1 MVGRD
6 VSEKAGQ
13 MATGSDG
20 RMRRIAVTLLVC
32 ATGLFT
38 LTGVVAGFL
47 RAEVLDTDHYVD
59 TVAPLAQDPVIQAGV
74 VDALTRAVMARVD
87 VEQAVSDLLES
98 VGDAGDRGP
107 LATAAVR
114 SVPAL
119 VAAQSEDLVRDA
131 ATALVHSDAF
141 PELWNGANR
150 QAHRALVAA
159 VTGVDEGLIQV
170 DTTGVVSISLDRM
183 VDRVVDALNSRGF
196 ELADNS
202 ADVRTEFVL
211 FESDE
216 LAKVQRAVRLLDR
229 SAIVLAVAAL
239 ACALS
244 AVLLA
249 GNGFRR
255 RSILAVAASALVSM
269 VLLAVALLIVRG
281 IYLDHVGT
289 ASPEVARAVFDIV
302 VGPLRVSMRVLAV
315 LAVVVGLGA
324 FLVGPSAPASWVR
337 ATADRLG
344 DRLRRGEGGPVS
356 GFIASNMNVV
366 RGAVLIAAA
375 AVLLFWDYPTVRVA
389 VLIAL
394 LTGVVLVALEL
405 VARPRRRAT
414 NEH

>member
-1 MVGRD
+1 
-6 VSEKAGQ
+6 
-13 MATGSDG
+13 MATGSG
-20 RMRRIAVTLLVC
+20 VRMRRIAVALLVC

-59 TVAPLAQDPVIQAGV
+59 TVAPLAQDPVIQTGV

-98 VGDAGDRGP
+98 VGNAGDRGP

-159 VTGVDEGLIQV
+159 VTGVDEGVIQV

-183 VDRVVDALNSRGF
+183 VDRVVDALDSRGF
-196 ELADNS
+196 VLADSS

-216 LAKVQRAVRLLDR
+216 LAKAQRVVRLLDR

-239 ACALS
+239 GCALS

-249 GNGFRR
+249 GSGFRR
-255 RSILAVAASALVSM
+255 RAILAVAASVLVSM

-289 ASPEVARAVFDIV
+289 VSPEVARAVFDIV
-302 VGPLRVSMRVLAV
+302 VGPLRVSMRVLTV

-324 FLVGPSAPASWVR
+324 VLVGPSAPATWVR

-344 DRLRRGEGGPVS
+344 DRLRRGEVGPVS
-356 GFIASNMNVV
+356 GVIASNMNVV

-375 AVLLFWDYPTVRVA
+375 AVLLFWDYPTARVA

-394 LTGVVLVALEL
+394 VTGLVLVALEL

-414 NEH
+414 SGH

>member
-1 MVGRD
+1 
-6 VSEKAGQ
+6 
-13 MATGSDG
+13 
-20 RMRRIAVTLLVC
+20 MRRIAVTLLVC
-32 ATGLFT
+32 VTGLFT

-59 TVAPLAQDPVIQAGV
+59 TVAPLAQDPVIQTGV

-87 VEQAVSDLLES
+87 VEGAVSDLLES

-107 LATAAVR
+107 VATAAVR

-131 ATALVHSDAF
+131 ATAVVHSDAF

-159 VTGVDEGLIQV
+159 VTGVDEGVIQV

-183 VDRVVDALNSRGF
+183 VDRVVDALDSRGF
-196 ELADNS
+196 ELADRS

-216 LAKVQRAVRLLDR
+216 LAKAQRAVRLLDR

-255 RSILAVAASALVSM
+255 RAILAVAASVLVSM

-289 ASPEVARAVFDIV
+289 ASPEVARAVFDLV

-324 FLVGPSAPASWVR
+324 FLIGPSAPATWVR

-344 DRLRRGEGGPVS
+344 DRLRRGEVGPVS

-394 LTGVVLVALEL
+394 VTGVVLVVLEL

-414 NEH
+414 SEH

>member
-1 MVGRD
+1 
-6 VSEKAGQ
+6 
-13 MATGSDG
+13 
-20 RMRRIAVTLLVC
+20 MRRIAVTLLVC

-59 TVAPLAQDPVIQAGV
+59 TVAPLAQDPVIQTGV

-159 VTGVDEGLIQV
+159 VTGVDEGVIQV

-183 VDRVVDALNSRGF
+183 VDRVVDALDSRGF
-196 ELADNS
+196 ELADS
-202 ADVRTEFVL
+202 AADVRTEFVL

-216 LAKVQRAVRLLDR
+216 LAKAQRAVRLLDR

-239 ACALS
+239 GCALS
-244 AVLLA
+244 AILLA

-255 RSILAVAASALVSM
+255 RAILAVAASVLVSM

-324 FLVGPSAPASWVR
+324 FLVGPSAPATWVR

-344 DRLRRGEGGPVS
+344 DRLRRGEVGPVS

-394 LTGVVLVALEL
+394 VTGVVLVALEL

-414 NEH
+414 SEH

>member
-1 MVGRD
+1 
-6 VSEKAGQ
+6 
-13 MATGSDG
+13 
-20 RMRRIAVTLLVC
+20 MRRIAVTLLVC

-59 TVAPLAQDPVIQAGV
+59 TVAPLAQDPVIQTGV
-74 VDALTRAVMARVD
+74 VDGLTRAVMARVD
-87 VEQAVSDLLES
+87 VEEAVSELLES

-107 LATAAVR
+107 VATAAVR

-159 VTGVDEGLIQV
+159 VTGVDEGVIQV

-183 VDRVVDALNSRGF
+183 VDRVVDALDSRGF
-196 ELADNS
+196 VLADSS

-216 LAKVQRAVRLLDR
+216 LAKAQRAVRLLDR

-239 ACALS
+239 GCALS

-255 RSILAVAASALVSM
+255 RAILAVAASVLVSM

-324 FLVGPSAPASWVR
+324 FLVGPSAPATWVR

-344 DRLRRGEGGPVS
+344 DRLRRGEVGPVS

-394 LTGVVLVALEL
+394 VTGVVLVALEL

-414 NEH
+414 SEH

>member
-1 MVGRD
+1 
-6 VSEKAGQ
+6 
-13 MATGSDG
+13 
-20 RMRRIAVTLLVC
+20 MRRIAVTLLVC